1 MKIDLDFVAWKE
13 QNTFEVPRQPIK
25 INVMADGDHLSYAEF
40 GDFLLEDALFSVMR
54 GELESHRQ
62 FAEDP
67 NEKMWAHPEDYA
79 NSMSIALELRRLA
92 DEYMKFVADNYT
104 TKSKWER

>member
-13 QNTFEVPRQPIK
+13 QNTAEVPHQPIK
-25 INVMADGDHLSYAEF
+25 INMAMIGDNNGYSPF
-40 GDFLLEDALFSVMR
+40 GDFLLEDALFGVMR
-54 GELESHRQ
+54 GELESHRKHNSP
-62 FAEDP
+62 D
-67 NEKMWAHPEDYA
+67 EKMWMHPEDYA

-104 TKSKWER
+104 TTSKWDK

>member
-13 QNTFEVPRQPIK
+13 LNTAEEPRQPIK
-25 INVMADGDHLSYAEF
+25 INMAMIGDNNGYSPF
-40 GDFLLEDALFSVMR
+40 GDFLLEDALFGVMR
-54 GELESHRQ
+54 GELEHHRKLNP
-62 FAEDP
+62 DS
-67 NEKMWAHPEDYA
+67 NDKMWTHPEDYA

-92 DEYMKFVADNYT
+92 DEYMKFVADHYT

>member
-13 QNTFEVPRQPIK
+13 LNTAEVPHQPIK
-25 INVMADGDHLSYAEF
+25 INMAMIGDNNGYSPF
-40 GDFLLEDALFSVMR
+40 GDFLLEDALFGVMR
-54 GELESHRQ
+54 SELEHHRKLNP
-62 FAEDP
+62 DS
-67 NEKMWAHPEDYA
+67 NDKMWTHPEDYA

-104 TKSKWER
+104 TKSKWDK

>member
-13 QNTFEVPRQPIK
+13 YNTAENPRQPIK
-25 INVMADGDHLSYAEF
+25 INMAMIGDNNGYSPF
-40 GDFLLEDALFSVMR
+40 GDFLLEDALFGVMR
-54 GELESHRQ
+54 GELESHRKYNSP
-62 FAEDP
+62 D
-67 NEKMWAHPEDYA
+67 EKMWMHPEDYA

-104 TKSKWER
+104 TKSKWDK

>member
-13 QNTFEVPRQPIK
+13 QNTAEVPHQPIK
-25 INVMADGDHLSYAEF
+25 INMATYGDHNSYAEF

-54 GELESHRQ
+54 GELEHHRKYNSP
-62 FAEDP
+62 D
-67 NEKMWAHPEDYA
+67 EKMWTHPEDYA

-104 TKSKWER
+104 TKSKWDK